1 MQFTFSVDQPSPP
14 TTQPVNKPD
23 LRPSAEF
30 TKRSRANGTAR
41 GAAAILASDD
51 ASATEANDKD
61 TLPSLRFP
69 PLFSNDFGPSA
80 LLYPTPSVT
89 NSMNYGEGLNPSASN
104 DGFSI
109 VRPTIELHLDEIL
122 NNVEDTSNLSLSS
135 NLATTPTTYVPRP
148 QQPQEDIVMQPATF
162 VPPPAPVPEP
172 RKTRRRASAAARMT
186 ATTNNT
192 TSPQNTFDT
201 MTHRHRNSVSAD
213 MNKDSTS
220 ALSPVSLL
228 SHGVKEMLPDT
239 VVPSKVN
246 SLAGNSQNNTRP
258 TLTVR
263 TQSTNPTS
271 SRSSGPGATATNSSR
286 TSNISNSA
294 PGGVKAECSNCGATH
309 TPLWRRGLN
318 DELNCNACGLYC
330 KLVSLIYIQPHAFA
344 LTPI

>member
-14 TTQPVNKPD
+14 TAQPVNKPD

-30 TKRSRANGTAR
+30 TKRTRANGPAR
-41 GAAAILASDD
+41 GAATVLASDD
-51 ASATEANDKD
+51 VNADEANHKD
-61 TLPSLRFP
+61 TPPLLRFP

-109 VRPTIELHLDEIL
+109 IRPTIELHLDEIL

-135 NLATTPTTYVPRP
+135 NLVTTPTTYVPRP
-148 QQPQEDIVMQPATF
+148 QQPQEDVVMQPATF

-186 ATTNNT
+186 TTTATT
-192 TSPQNTFDT
+192 TSPQNTFDS

-213 MNKDSTS
+213 LNKDSIS

-228 SHGVKEMLPDT
+228 SQGVKEMLPDT

-246 SLAGNSQNNTRP
+246 SLAGNSQNNARP

-330 KLVSLIYIQPHAFA
+330 KLVSLIYIRPHTFV